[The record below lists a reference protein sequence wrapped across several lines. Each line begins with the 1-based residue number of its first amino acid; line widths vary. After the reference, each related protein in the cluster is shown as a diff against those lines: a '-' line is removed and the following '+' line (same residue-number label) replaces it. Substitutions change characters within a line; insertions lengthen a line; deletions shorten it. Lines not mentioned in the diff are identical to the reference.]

1 MRGDFMRLLF
11 SEFRKLFSNRLFIIC
26 LALFLIVNAVGFY
39 FLTSSNEVYKYE
51 LSLNDSYNEKLSDY
65 LKMDRNKAISEL
77 ANMKEAYQIAS
88 NIHSASSEK
97 SDTAYVAAI
106 IEQYRTENPKAY
118 EMAEKII
125 EDGFNS
131 GDMYVNELLCK
142 KFSYIDEYKQFI
154 SEMQSRTDS
163 QLKFSVFS
171 KPNTF
176 AYNNIE
182 KTPQDFAHLNDVEI
196 TPGYD
201 LGLVLSTSFQLTDYL
216 LLILVLLVCVT
227 LFSLERE
234 KELTILIKSTFKGRQ
249 HTAFSKLAVTLLII
263 AGMALVFCISTLMAG
278 EIAFGLGDLNRSIQ
292 SVPEFMNCTIECS
305 VLGYLIIW
313 LVQKMLIFCAIA
325 LILALLFILIKS
337 TNLTYIVIAILFGA
351 EFCLYNFVAPSSPLN
366 HLKYINLF
374 YYLNGNELLG
384 NYLNLDFFTKPVNTL
399 SIYFAFLLF
408 CIIVIFPLCVVSFSG
423 QKQFS
428 RKGLFSNV
436 SEKVRRKLHIF
447 SGSVSIFNG
456 ECYKHYV
463 SSKVLLVIA
472 FVVVFSISAL
482 TDNINIV
489 YQSGEDVA
497 YATYLNRIEG
507 ELTSDKEKFIKD
519 EQKYFDRLNADKTAI
534 ESSTTLTEDEKRTQL
549 TAINNILD
557 TRGRGFERV
566 MLQYETI
573 KSTGENL
580 GITPCFVNY
589 TVGSRLMTDSQ
600 REWILFSLFIVL
612 LVFTLSGVFAYEHKH
627 RMSNLICSAKNGKGK
642 LVVTKFLVAF
652 LTYSIMYTLVYMP
665 YMINFIATFGTDIFS
680 NPLVFLENFQ
690 NLESTITI
698 SQAIILEALVHI
710 ALSITA
716 STLILFLSDILK
728 NNITA
733 MVISTSITLI
743 PCMLVYFNKDLRIF
757 SLFMGNGLWIMV
769 LIIIVS
775 FILSAIFALL
785 TYRNFIGKRLWR

>member
-1 MRGDFMRLLF
+1 MRLIS
-11 SEFRKLFSNRLFIIC
+11 SEFRKLFYNRLFIIC

-39 FLTSSNEVYKYE
+39 FLTSSDEVYKYE
-51 LSLNDSYNEKLSDY
+51 LSLSDSYNEKLSDY
-65 LKMDRNKAISEL
+65 LKMDRNEAISEL
-77 ANMKEAYQIAS
+77 ANMKDAYKIAS
-88 NIHSASSEK
+88 NIQSASSENL
-97 SDTAYVAAI
+97 DTAYVAAI

-125 EDGFNS
+125 EDGFTS
-131 GDMYVNELLCK
+131 DKMYVNELLCK
-142 KFSYIDEYKQFI
+142 KFSYIDEYKLFI
-154 SEMQSRTDS
+154 SEMQSRADS
-163 QLKFSVFS
+163 QLQFSVFS
-171 KPNTF
+171 KRNTF

-201 LGLVLSTSFQLTDYL
+201 LGLVFSTSFQLTDYL
-216 LLILVLLVCVT
+216 LLILVLLVCVA

-234 KELTILIKSTFKGRQ
+234 KELTILIKSTYKGRQ
-249 HTAFSKLAVTLLII
+249 HTASSKLTVTLLIT
-263 AGMALVFCISTLMAG
+263 AGMALVFSISTLLTG

-305 VLGYLIIW
+305 VLGYLVIW
-313 LVQKMLIFCAIA
+313 VVQKMLTFCAVA

-337 TNLTYIVIAILFGA
+337 TNLIYIVIAILFGE
-351 EFCLYNFVAPSSPLN
+351 EFCLYNFIASASPLN

-384 NYLNLDFFTKPVNTL
+384 NYLNLNFFTKPVNAL
-399 SIYFAFLLF
+399 NIYFAFLLF
-408 CIIVIFPLCVVSFSG
+408 CIIVILPLGVVSFSI
-423 QKQFS
+423 QKWFS
-428 RKGLFSNV
+428 GKSVFANV
-436 SEKVRRKLHIF
+436 SEKIRRKLHIF
-447 SGSVSIFNG
+447 SGSASIFNG

-463 SSKVLLVIA
+463 SSKVLLVI
-472 FVVVFSISAL
+472 VFAAVFGFSVL

-489 YQSGEDVA
+489 YQSGDDVA
-497 YATYLNRIEG
+497 YAAYLNQLEG
-507 ELTSDKEKFIKD
+507 ELTSDKEKFIED
-519 EQKYFDRLNADKTAI
+519 EQEYFDRLNADITTI
-534 ESSTTLTEDEKRTQL
+534 ESSATLTEDEKTAQL

-557 TRGRGFERV
+557 TRGRGFEKV

-573 KSTGENL
+573 KSTGEKL

-600 REWILFSLFIVL
+600 REWILFSLFIVI
-612 LVFTLSGVFAYEHKH
+612 LVVTLSGVFAYDHKH
-627 RMSNLICSAKNGKGK
+627 RMSNLICSVKNGKGK
-642 LVVTKFLVAF
+642 LVVTKLLVAF
-652 LTYSIMYTLVYMP
+652 LTYSIMYTLVYLP

-698 SQAIILEALVHI
+698 SQAIFLEALVHI
-710 ALSITA
+710 ALSMTA
-716 STLILFLSDILK
+716 STFILFLSDILK

-733 MVISTSITLI
+733 MVVSTSVTLI
-743 PCMLVYFNKDLRIF
+743 PCMLVFFNKDLRMF
-757 SLFMGNGLWIMV
+757 SLFMWNGLWIMV

-775 FILSAIFALL
+775 FILSATFALL

>member
-1 MRGDFMRLLF
+1 MRLIS

-26 LALFLIVNAVGFY
+26 LVLFLIVNAVGFY
-39 FLTSSNEVYKYE
+39 FLTTSDETYKYE
-51 LSLNDSYNEKLSDY
+51 LSLSDSYNEKLSYY
-65 LKMDRNKAISEL
+65 LKMDRDEVISEL
-77 ANMKEAYQIAS
+77 TNMKEAYQIAS
-88 NIHSASSEK
+88 NIQSASSEK
-97 SDTAYVAAI
+97 SDTAYVTAI
-106 IEQYRTENPKAY
+106 IERYRTENPKVY
-118 EMAEKII
+118 VMAEKII
-125 EDGFNS
+125 EDGFTS
-131 GDMYVNELLCK
+131 DEVYVNELLCK
-142 KFSYIDEYKQFI
+142 KFSYINEYKLFI

-163 QLKFSVFS
+163 QLQFSVFS
-171 KPNTF
+171 KQNTF

-201 LGLVLSTSFQLTDYL
+201 LGLVLSTGFQLTDYL
-216 LLILVLLVCVT
+216 ILILVLLVCVA

-234 KELTILIKSTFKGRQ
+234 KGLTILIKSTYKGRQ
-249 HTAFSKLAVTLLII
+249 HTVFSKLVVTLLVVS
-263 AGMALVFCISTLMAG
+263 GMTLIFCISTLLVG

-305 VLGYLIIW
+305 VLDYLVIW
-313 LVQKMLIFCAIA
+313 LVQKMLTFCAVA
-325 LILALLFILIKS
+325 LISALLFIFIKS
-337 TNLTYIVIAILFGA
+337 TNLTYIVIAILFSA
-351 EFCLYNFVAPSSPLN
+351 EFCLYNFTASASPLN

-399 SIYFAFLLF
+399 SIYFVFLLF
-408 CIIVIFPLCVVSFSG
+408 CIIVIFPLCVVSFSW
-423 QKQFS
+423 KKRF
-428 RKGLFSNV
+428 
-436 SEKVRRKLHIF
+436 SEKGVLANISEKIRSKLHIF
-447 SGSVSIFNG
+447 SGSASIFKG

-472 FVVVFSISAL
+472 FVVVFSFSVL
-482 TDNINIV
+482 TDNVNIV

-497 YATYLNRIEG
+497 YATYLNQLEG
-507 ELTSDKEKFIKD
+507 ELTSDKEKFIED
-519 EQKYFDRLNADKTAI
+519 EQKYIDKINADKAAI
-534 ESSTTLTEDEKRTQL
+534 ELSITLTEDEKSAQL

-589 TVGSRLMTDSQ
+589 TVGSHLMTDSQ
-600 REWILFSLFIVL
+600 REWSLFSLFIVL

-652 LTYSIMYTLVYMP
+652 LTYSVMYTLIYLP

-710 ALSITA
+710 ALSMTA
-716 STLILFLSDILK
+716 STFILFLSDILK

-733 MVISTSITLI
+733 MVVSTSITLI
-743 PCMLVYFNKDLRIF
+743 PCMLVYFNNDLRIF
-757 SLFMGNGLWIMV
+757 SLFMGNGLWIMA

-775 FILSAIFALL
+775 LILSATFALL